1 MISSITIEQ
10 AAQALSKQMVQ
21 EILEKHC

>member
-10 AAQALSKQMVQ
+10 AAQALSKQTVQ
-21 EILEKHC
+21 EILEKHF